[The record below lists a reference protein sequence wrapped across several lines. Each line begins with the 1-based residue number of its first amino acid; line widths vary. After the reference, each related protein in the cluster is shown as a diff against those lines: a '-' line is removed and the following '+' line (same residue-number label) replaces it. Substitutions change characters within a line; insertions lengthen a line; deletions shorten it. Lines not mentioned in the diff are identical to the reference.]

1 MQKFWNFIIPLFQ
14 NKYTLA
20 GSLFLVWIVF
30 FDNNNLINRFSMI
43 RNLNKLKADKTY
55 YEEKIKNDRQKMKE
69 LMTDDESLEKF
80 AREQYLMKKPNE
92 EIFVVEE

>member
-1 MQKFWNFIIPLFQ
+1 
-14 NKYTLA
+14 
-20 GSLFLVWIVF
+20 
-30 FDNNNLINRFSMI
+30 MI

-55 YEEKIKNDRQKMKE
+55 FEEKIKNDRQKMKE